1 LLTIVVDMLRRRP
14 AAENPPLSA
23 TRTNAVRLVSRSI
36 AASDYPLTRDNASGF
51 NRIIRSRRS
60 LHLPNS
66 TEPAFRGRRPVQEDA
81 MSDLSYV
88 ADSLVKTGLRPSRRT
103 VKRAALGLA
112 VALGVAGAAEFG
124 YGYLTTGRYLE
135 STDDAY
141 VKADSTIISPKVS
154 GYIAQVLVGDN
165 EPVKS
170 GQLLARIDD
179 RDFRTALKQAQ
190 ADVAGSEAAVRNLDA
205 QIALQQP
212 LIEQGTA
219 DIAAAD
225 ANLKFAQEERARYD
239 DLMRTGSGTIQRA
252 QQTDAALRE
261 KIAQLQHGKSGLL
274 AAERKV
280 DVLTTDRAKAVA
292 QLDRARAVEQ
302 QAALNLSYTEI
313 TAPVDGTVGARSLR
327 VGQYVQAGTQL
338 MAVVPLDAVYVV
350 ANFKETQLTH
360 VRNGQPVEIRIDSFH
375 ATKLKGHVDSLSPA
389 SGLEF
394 ALLPPDN
401 ATGNFTKIVQRV
413 PVKIVLDDHSLSGLL
428 RPGMSAEP
436 TVDTKATVLA
446 EREASSKVAADA
458 ASARSHGG

>member
-1 LLTIVVDMLRRRP
+1 M
-14 AAENPPLSA
+14 
-23 TRTNAVRLVSRSI
+23 
-36 AASDYPLTRDNASGF
+36 
-51 NRIIRSRRS
+51 
-60 LHLPNS
+60 S
-66 TEPAFRGRRPVQEDA
+66 TT
-81 MSDLSYV
+81 SYV
-88 ADSLVKTGLRPSRRT
+88 SDETSKIGLRPSRKA
-103 VKRAALGLA
+103 VKRAALALA
-112 VALGVAGAAEFG
+112 VALGVGAAADFG

-135 STDDAY
+135 TTDDAY

-154 GYIAQVLVGDN
+154 GYVAQVLVGDN
-165 EPVKS
+165 EKVKA

-179 RDFRTALKQAQ
+179 RDFQTARSQAH
-190 ADVAGSEAAVRNLDA
+190 ADVDASEAAVRNLDA

-212 LIEQGTA
+212 IIEQGTA
-219 DIAAAD
+219 DVAAAE
-225 ANLKFAQEERARYD
+225 ANLKFAQEEQARYD
-239 DLMRTGSGTIQRA
+239 GLMKTGSGTIQRA
-252 QQTDAALRE
+252 QQTDAALRASS
-261 KIAQLQHGKSGLL
+261 AQLQHSKSGLQ
-274 AAERKV
+274 AAERKI

-327 VGQYVQAGTQL
+327 VGQFVQAGTQL

-360 VRNGQPVEIRIDSFH
+360 VRNGQPVEIEIDSFH
-375 ATKLKGHVDSLSPA
+375 GTRLRGHVDSLSPA

-413 PVKIVLDDHSLSGLL
+413 PVKIVLDDQSLKGLL

-436 TVDTKATVLA
+436 TVNTKATVLA
-446 EREASSKVAADA
+446 ERETEARLTSDA
-458 ASARSHGG
+458 ASVARTTAQGSCPLKHYPI

>member
-1 LLTIVVDMLRRRP
+1 M
-14 AAENPPLSA
+14 
-23 TRTNAVRLVSRSI
+23 
-36 AASDYPLTRDNASGF
+36 
-51 NRIIRSRRS
+51 
-60 LHLPNS
+60 S
-66 TEPAFRGRRPVQEDA
+66 TT
-81 MSDLSYV
+81 SYV
-88 ADSLVKTGLRPSRRT
+88 TDTAPKISLRPSRKAIQRT
-103 VKRAALGLA
+103 VLAL
-112 VALGVAGAAEFG
+112 ALSLGAAAAADFG

-135 STDDAY
+135 TTDDAY

-165 EPVKS
+165 EKVKA

-179 RDFRTALKQAQ
+179 RDFQAARSQ
-190 ADVAGSEAAVRNLDA
+190 AHADVDASEAAVRNLDA

-212 LIEQGTA
+212 IIEQGTA
-219 DIAAAD
+219 DVAATE
-225 ANLKFAQEERARYD
+225 ANLKFAQEEQTRYD
-239 DLMRTGSGTIQRA
+239 GLMKTGSGTIQRA
-252 QQTDAALRE
+252 QQTDAALRANT
-261 KIAQLQHGKSGLL
+261 AQLQHSKSGLQ

-292 QLDRARAVEQ
+292 QLDHARAVEQ

-327 VGQYVQAGTQL
+327 IGQFVQAGTQL

-360 VRNGQPVEIRIDSFH
+360 VRNGQPVEVEIDSFH
-375 ATKLKGHVDSLSPA
+375 GTKLRGHVDSLSPA

-413 PVKIVLDDHSLSGLL
+413 PVKIVLDDHSLTGLL
-428 RPGMSAEP
+428 RPGMSAQP
-436 TVDTKATVLA
+436 TVNTKATVLA
-446 EREASSKVAADA
+446 ERESKARVASDT
-458 ASARSHGG
+458 ASVRPNGG